1 MWASCD
7 SASGR
12 PKSTRVSAVR
22 GLKTWLGGFAVVAGG
37 DGGGALVLVLACWLA
52 GLLAMV
58 LVLGR

>member
-1 MWASCD
+1 M
-7 SASGR
+7 
-12 PKSTRVSAVR
+12 SAVR